1 MRISTMCLAL
11 PGQIETQDGFYA
23 TVKIGPVRKKI
34 LNPIDAR
41 TGEWV
46 LIENGI
52 ASEKLS
58 ADESAVMAVAWNQT
72 TRKKKSAKK
81 RNDYA

>member
-1 MRISTMCLAL
+1 MCLAL
-11 PGQIETQDGFYA
+11 PGQIESQDGFYA
-23 TVKIGPVRKKI
+23 IVRIGPVRKKI
-34 LNPIDAR
+34 LNPIDAK

-58 ADESAVMAVAWNQT
+58 AEEQSLMAAAWNST
-72 TRKKKSAKK
+72 AKKKKK
-81 RNDYA
+81 QNKK